1 MPMPQII
8 ETPSAS
14 ETSRARR
21 NDPLLEVLGCMIVPS
36 PQWLPRRGLESRVQR
51 YGERYNPGKRV
62 ENYGA
67 RAAARA
73 LRPLRTTATPW
84 RTTSRPR
91 SSDDAARGSRSQR
104 DAERAGSRTAPP
116 TPGRWLFR
124 QRTRLLGLVTDVTGV
139 ADAIEQLER

>member
-1 MPMPQII
+1 M
-8 ETPSAS
+8 ESATTQ
-14 ETSRARR
+14 ENA
-21 NDPLLEVLGCMIVPS
+21 
-36 PQWLPRRGLESRVQR
+36 
-51 YGERYNPGKRV
+51 V

-91 SSDDAARGSRSQR
+91 SSDDAARGSRAQR
-104 DAERAGSRTAPP
+104 DAERTGSRTAPP

-124 QRTRLLGLVTDVTGV
+124 QRTRLLGLVTEWSTLFIDAKWKIAVGFV
-139 ADAIEQLER
+139 ALIVALIVRPQGIFGKAKAI